1 MRTKCI
7 FVLLLPF
14 LFSCESSVDV
24 PEIVPTA
31 FHEIESGERG
41 VTVQEMSDHTQFQ
54 LERVK
59 RNTVNHKLPIIH
71 VLNSKDE
78 VVVLNEL
85 IEKPTLI
92 LVMDSDCGIGQ
103 MYARENL
110 PMALNRSS
118 VDRSR
123 FDVIFLVSTYRKQ
136 TFESDEVLAF
146 RKDIEAIYPQVCLIS
161 EENANK
167 MNATGVSTLLV
178 DDAGVVRHYRKGS
191 ALNSDDTIIIF
202 DYMLSLIGIG
212 PARVNH

>member
-1 MRTKCI
+1 
-7 FVLLLPF
+7 
-14 LFSCESSVDV
+14 
-24 PEIVPTA
+24 
-31 FHEIESGERG
+31 
-41 VTVQEMSDHTQFQ
+41 MSDHTQFQ